1 MREKREMGNLDMN
14 RELEKIVELMDTL
27 KDLMRFEN
35 AVTKLEVQMRLLKV
49 VYEIAS
55 DLKLNADVN
64 NRAKKRIPTSENVRH
79 DLNRIDT
86 INFSKNTK
94 NAYLAELKHNYDM
107 LRSFDKKKPI
117 LNTRKR

>member
-107 LRSFDKKKPI
+107 LRSFDKKYV
-117 LNTRKR
+117 